1 MRVSYT
7 KVTVVEKQQVSR
19 DTFLRRLLTPVHLL
33 GRTFL
38 MVHLIGFQ
46 TLQKCILSEFKSM
59 FSAFYRNSYIFT
71 IFVSTIYEKK

>member
-1 MRVSYT
+1 MDVPRMN
-7 KVTVVEKQQVSR
+7 
-19 DTFLRRLLTPVHLL
+19 PLL

-59 FSAFYRNSYIFT
+59 FSAFYRNLCIFT